1 MTYLAFVRKE
11 KRLLSFAVSFTF
23 FSSFGQT
30 FLISLFVP
38 YILAD
43 FDLNNASFGTF
54 YSVATLIGAFALPWL
69 GQLIDRVPLRFYSLF
84 VALGLF
90 TASILMAFSWHISVL
105 FAALIMLRV
114 TGQGLSSHTAQTTMA
129 RYDDQNRG
137 KALSIS
143 ALGFPLGEAVLP
155 TAIALLL
162 ASIHWQMVW
171 LTIAALIA
179 AVFIPLTWI
188 LIKPGTHVEIEDQEN
203 ENGHKE
209 QSTSESY
216 RAIFRDSR
224 IWFIIPAILM
234 PPFWVTGLF
243 LYQVSAADDL
253 QWTAAL
259 IASAFIPFA
268 VVRILS
274 GLISGPLID
283 RFSAKILFPTLLL
296 PMLAGLAIPLHY
308 SGNWTVFFYMSMIG
322 ATLGYS
328 GTLKTALWAEMYG
341 TRVIGTVQS
350 LFASIAVFSTA
361 MSPFIAGWMLDN
373 EYTLGNLFM
382 IALITTLVSALLTLR
397 MLPLFDQD
405 RN

>member
-1 MTYLAFVRKE
+1 MTYLTFVRNE

-38 YILAD
+38 YLLTT
-43 FDLNNASFGTF
+43 FELNNTSFGTF
-54 YSVATLIGAFALPWL
+54 YSAATLIGAFSLPWL
-69 GQLIDRVPLRFYSLF
+69 GQLIDRVPLRLYSLF
-84 VALGLF
+84 VAMGLLG
-90 TASILMAFSWHISVL
+90 ASLLMALSWHISVL
-105 FAALIMLRV
+105 FIALIMLRV

-129 RYDDQNRG
+129 RYDNQNRG

-155 TAIALLL
+155 SVIALLL
-162 ASIHWQMVW
+162 VSFHWQFVW
-171 LTIAALIA
+171 TLI
-179 AVFIPLTWI
+179 AVFIASVFLPVTWF
-188 LIKPGTHVEIEDQEN
+188 LVRPGTQVETED
-203 ENGHKE
+203 HKSDAGE
-209 QSTSESY
+209 KQPGTRESY
-216 RAIFRDSR
+216 RAIFRDKR

-243 LYQVSAADDL
+243 LYQVSAAGDL
-253 QWTAAL
+253 QWTATL

-268 VVRILS
+268 IVRILS

-296 PMLAGLAIPLHY
+296 PMIVGLAIPLFY

-350 LFASIAVFSTA
+350 LFASIMVFSTA
-361 MSPFIAGWMLDN
+361 LSPFIAGWMLDN
-373 EYTLGNLFM
+373 GYTLGNLFM

-397 MLPLFDQD
+397 LLPLFN
-405 RN
+405 RV